1 MNSRMSPTPKLL
13 PWLAKKAGIDMDRAT
28 VLWRAAERQ
37 AARGATAGSPEF
49 FRLAMD
55 RLLAL
60 VAEEVIRADTA
71 SLGWRPLARAQWR
84 LWSATISAIEHGNL
98 LAARGARLAQAFAV
112 RA

>member
-1 MNSRMSPTPKLL
+1 MSPTPKLL

-98 LAARGARLAQAFAV
+98 LAARGARMAQAFAL